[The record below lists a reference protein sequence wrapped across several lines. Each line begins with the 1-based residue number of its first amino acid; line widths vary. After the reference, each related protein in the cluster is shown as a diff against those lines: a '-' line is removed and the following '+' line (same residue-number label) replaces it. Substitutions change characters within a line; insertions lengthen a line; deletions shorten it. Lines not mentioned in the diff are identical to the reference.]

1 MFIMTDIGAY
11 GAMQQLLND
20 TSVQGTT
27 AANSAS
33 VNIRTVDG
41 SSRRRR
47 GRSLVIQGY
56 SRADSGTPTT
66 GSGVITVEHSADDST
81 WATLPDI
88 TGSSSGLAVA
98 HDAADNFTTAQ
109 AVYNLEGANEYIRI
123 TVTPTYNASNG
134 KFISVSGFLY
144 YNAV

>member
-1 MFIMTDIGAY
+1 MMILTDVGAY
-11 GAMQQLLND
+11 GSLMQLLND

-41 SSRRRR
+41 STRRRR
-47 GRSLVIQGY
+47 GRSLVIEGY

-66 GSGVITVEHSADDST
+66 GSGVITVEHSSDDST

-88 TGSSSGLAVA
+88 TGSSTGLAVA

-109 AVYNLEGANEYIRI
+109 ATYNLEEANEYIRI

-134 KFISVSGFLY
+134 KFISVAGFVY
-144 YNAV
+144 YDAV